1 MKKIKIGLLS
11 PFNKKKFHL
20 LNNKLFELINLGI
33 KNKKKN
39 FKNISCL
46 ILDTRTLSF
55 SILEKFSNLKLIC
68 RFGVGVDNLDLSYL
82 KKRKIDLCITKKSIV
97 TPVAEHALSFII
109 SSIKS
114 LNEFNSIIKKNE
126 YEKVSNYPVVKDLKN
141 KEVLIIGLGNIG
153 KRLAKIL
160 KVFDCKITFYDPRVP
175 KYNNYNKLTIL
186 NTNLKKFDIISINCS
201 LNKSTKKIINHS
213 TLRFFKKEVIIV
225 NTSRGGIVDE
235 KSLIKFSKKKKII
248 YCSDV
253 FEQEPLA
260 KNFKLSNYTYNTFTP
275 HISTSSPETRLL
287 MSEEVIEN
295 IKYYFITKKK
305 NQNFLT

>member
-11 PFNKKKFHL
+11 PFNKKKFDL
-20 LNNKLFELINLGI
+20 LNNKLFELINLDI
-33 KNKKKN
+33 KKKKN
-39 FKNISCL
+39 NFENISCL
-46 ILDTRTLSF
+46 ILDTRTLNF
-55 SILEKFSNLKLIC
+55 SILEKFRNLKLIC
-68 RFGVGVDNLDLSYL
+68 RFGVGIDNLDLSYL

-97 TPVAEHALSFII
+97 TPVAEHALGFII

-114 LNEFNSIIKKNE
+114 LNEFNSIIKKSE
-126 YEKVSNYPVVKDLKN
+126 YEKVSKYPVVKDLKN

-153 KRLAKIL
+153 KRIAKIL
-160 KVFDCKITFYDPRVP
+160 KVFDCKITFYDP
-175 KYNNYNKLTIL
+175 KIIEYNNYNKLFKL
-186 NTNLKKFDIISINCS
+186 NRDLKKFDIVSLNCS

-235 KSLIKFSKKKKII
+235 KSLINFSKKKKII

-275 HISTSSPETRLL
+275 HISTSSPETRSS
-287 MSEEVIEN
+287 MSEEVVEN
-295 IKYYFITKKK
+295 IKYYFINKKK